1 MFRHYYDSRMFPFL
15 SDLLFDQ
22 LFNFDWESSRKEIE
36 EEKKLKK
43 ECGKKNCN
51 YLRVLDDWASH
62 EAKVYGPEF
71 KLEDG
76 VYTFEANIGK
86 NVKPADVKID
96 AYDGRF
102 FLSYSSKTETGEN
115 SSALTE
121 TLPDDLDIESMK
133 AVLKN
138 GKLTITAGQVIKEAE
153 PEKDDDEDVE
163 FEIEIGK

>member
-1 MFRHYYDSRMFPFL
+1 MFRHYYDSRIFPFL

-22 LFNFDWESSRKEIE
+22 LDNFNWETSRKEIE
-36 EEKKLKK
+36 DAKKLKK
-43 ECGKKNCN
+43 ECNKNTCK
-51 YLRVLDDWASH
+51 YLRAIDEDWNNDI
-62 EAKVYGPEF
+62 KFYGPEF
-71 KLEDG
+71 KLKDG
-76 VYTFEANIGK
+76 VYTFETNIGK

-138 GKLTITAGQVIKEAE
+138 GKLTITAGQVIKKAE